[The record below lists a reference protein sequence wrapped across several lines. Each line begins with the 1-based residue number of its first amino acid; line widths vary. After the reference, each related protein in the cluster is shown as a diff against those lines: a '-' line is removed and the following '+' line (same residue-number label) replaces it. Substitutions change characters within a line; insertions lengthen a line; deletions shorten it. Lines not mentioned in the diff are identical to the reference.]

1 MNVTDWPTER
11 VAAVALTDAGAY
23 TAGVRNTAGEVL
35 SSPAVLVVNPAPIPK
50 LNLRLEANGRLT
62 FTWTGSARLT
72 WSPTLTGAF
81 SPVPNAAS
89 GYQALPGADYGF
101 YRLVP

>member
-1 MNVTDWPTER
+1 
-11 VAAVALTDAGAY
+11 

-35 SSPAVLVVNPAPIPK
+35 SSPAVLVVNQAQIPK

-81 SPVPNAAS
+81 SPVPNATS
-89 GYQALPGADYGF
+89 GYQALPGGDHGF